1 MSRKD
6 KELKKQEV
14 EATSTPEVNEDNDFL
29 NALQMAESLLNDPN
43 KVRINLDFTDL
54 EEDDEKDDDIVDDK
68 EDNGKT
74 FSDRML
80 LKLKMS
86 MDRVKKYYS
95 NLRNYMS
102 KYDKI
107 TFRSNNSGDVY
118 LLKNKTILKVTVF
131 SRALKVYLALNPK
144 EVDPKYNTK
153 NVKDKKKYENIP
165 VMLRVSSDRSYKYL
179 IELIDELAK
188 KQKLTEVRKVREKDY
203 TNDLE
208 SNTQE
213 LLQMLGYDD
222 LLVSKA
228 NIKSSEILP
237 NNVARNCQILLTN
250 PYKVKG
256 QKEVFEITVG
266 ELSQAFKSKYDIS
279 LPLLKMVG
287 IAPESA
293 TALKVVAKG
302 ACNCKL
308 SVAANDY
315 DIEALKMIIITGG
328 NVIKYVN

>member
-6 KELKKQEV
+6 KELKKQEEV
-14 EATSTPEVNEDNDFL
+14 VSTNNEVSEDNDFL
-29 NALQMAESLLNDPN
+29 NALSLAESLLNDPN

-54 EEDDEKDDDIVDDK
+54 EEDDEKDDDVIDEK
-68 EDNGKT
+68 EDNGKI
-74 FSDRML
+74 FSDRMF
-80 LKLKMS
+80 LKLKMA

-102 KYDKI
+102 KFDKV

-131 SRALKVYLALNPK
+131 SRALKVYLGLNPK
-144 EVDPKYNTK
+144 DVDPKYNTK
-153 NVKDKKKYENIP
+153 NVKDKKKYEHIP
-165 VMLRVSSDRSYKYL
+165 VMIRVSSDRSYKYL
-179 IELIDELAK
+179 IELVDQLADRM
-188 KQKLTEVRKVREKDY
+188 KLSTKGKLKEKDY

-208 SNTQE
+208 TNTQE

-222 LLVSKA
+222 LLTNKA
-228 NIKSSEILP
+228 NVKSSEILP
-237 NNVARNCQILLTN
+237 NNAARNCQVLLTN
-250 PYKVKG
+250 PYKTKG
-256 QKEVFEITVG
+256 PKEVFEITVG
-266 ELSQAFKSKYDIS
+266 ELSAAFKSKYDIS

-287 IAPESA
+287 LAPETA
-293 TALKVVAKG
+293 TSLKIVAKG
-302 ACNCKL
+302 TCNCKL

-328 NVIKYVN
+328 NVIKYIN